1 MDHYDAIL
9 AWVPADQHWQVLL
22 LSEQAR
28 GTYGPSHQ
36 VQVTEDSPLLS
47 QLSKTLSCLV
57 VVGR

>member
-1 MDHYDAIL
+1 MDHYDVIL

-28 GTYGPSHQ
+28 GTYGPNPQ
-36 VQVTEDSPLLS
+36 VQVSEDSPMLS
-47 QLSKTLSCLV
+47 QLSSTLSCLV